1 MLQVMDFPWQT
12 ATTVIILWVVLL
24 CAGVLVLY
32 GIVRTGVAAG
42 LRDHVKWL
50 EKKRVKESRSAASVY
65 PPITP
70 DAAPEG

>member
-1 MLQVMDFPWQT
+1 MDFPLQV

-24 CAGVLVLY
+24 CAGVLVSY

-50 EKKRVKESRSAASVY
+50 EKKRLKEGRAGASVY

-70 DAAPEG
+70 EAGAGG

>member
-1 MLQVMDFPWQT
+1 
-12 ATTVIILWVVLL
+12 
-24 CAGVLVLY
+24 VLVSY

-50 EKKRVKESRSAASVY
+50 EKKRLKESQSAASVY

-70 DAAPEG
+70 EAGAEG